1 MITSLIWRNLWRN
14 KRRSLI
20 TMTSVSFAIMLA
32 ITMKSLQKGV
42 FDNLIKNVV
51 SFYSGYYQVHKKGYK
66 DEQILDNSFI
76 FSKSLITSIN
86 KTKYVSG
93 TAARIESF
101 ALASSGS
108 TTIGCLVVGTQPEGE
123 KMLTGLQT
131 KIIVG
136 NYFSDNDKSAILS
149 EGLAERLKIS
159 VNDTIVLLGQGYQGN
174 TAAGKYVIKGIAH
187 FGSPQLNE
195 SLVFLPLLVA
205 QEFLSAE
212 NRVTTIAVNIA
223 KPAALEVI
231 GTSIKTI
238 TGSEFEVL
246 NWKEMMPDI
255 DSHIRTDNANFY
267 IFIGVLYLLIAF
279 GIFGT
284 VLMMLSERKYEIGML
299 IAIGMSKFQI
309 AMMIAGETILIS
321 IIGTIA
327 GMLISYPVVKYFE
340 VSPIQMGGKLA
351 EAYENFGFEAVW
363 PATMDLNIFI
373 TQAII
378 VLVISLVIGIFPL
391 TRIYRMDA
399 VTAMKR

>member
-42 FDNLIKNVV
+42 FDNLVQNVV
-51 SFYSGYYQVHKKGYK
+51 GFYSGYYQVHKKGFK

-76 FSKSLITSIN
+76 FSVPMLTSIN
-86 KTKYVSG
+86 KTNNVSG

-101 ALASSGS
+101 SLVSSGS
-108 TTIGCLVVGTQPEGE
+108 TTIGCMIVGTHPEWE
-123 KMLTGLQT
+123 KTLTGLHT
-131 KIIVG
+131 KIIAG
-136 NYFSDNDKSAILS
+136 NYITEYDNSVILS

-159 VNDTIVLLGQGYQGN
+159 VHDTIVLLGQGYQGN
-174 TAAGKYVIKGIAH
+174 TAAGKYAIKGIAH

-205 QEFLSAE
+205 QKYLSAE
-212 NRVTTIAVNIA
+212 NRITTLAVNIN
-223 KPAALEVI
+223 KPKALEEI
-231 GTSIKTI
+231 GTSIKLI
-238 TGSEFEVL
+238 TGNEYEVL

-284 VLMMLSERKYEIGML
+284 VLMMLSERKYELGML
-299 IAIGMSKFQI
+299 IAIGMSKFQV

-321 IIGTIA
+321 IFGTIA
-327 GMLISYPVVKYFE
+327 GLLISFPVVKYFE
-340 VSPIQMGGKLA
+340 VYPIQMSGKLA

-363 PATMDLNIFI
+363 PAVLDFNIFI

-378 VLVISLVIGIFPL
+378 VLSISLFIGIFPL
-391 TRIYRMDA
+391 TKVYRMNA